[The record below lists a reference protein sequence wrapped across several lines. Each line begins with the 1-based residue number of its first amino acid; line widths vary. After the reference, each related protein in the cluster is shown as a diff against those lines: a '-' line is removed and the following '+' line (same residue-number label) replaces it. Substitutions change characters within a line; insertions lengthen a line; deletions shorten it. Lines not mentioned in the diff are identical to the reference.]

1 MLWVSSEKKQ
11 GQHAELHLSRFPMFW
26 FIIGTSLIITVVLW
40 NIKYD
45 VPKDYYLK
53 NSDDMEFLFYTDEFI
68 DHDF

>member
-1 MLWVSSEKKQ
+1 
-11 GQHAELHLSRFPMFW
+11 MFW

-40 NIKYD
+40 NIKYE